1 MGASWT
7 ERARENGWPEHII
20 DEVAARLVDKDAPTR
35 EDARTLRGIIEEMFR
50 LLVKLS
56 MQNLDL
62 TERVF
67 ALEDWKRRQS
77 PDTSNDMVEMIDRSR
92 QYIVD
97 LTGRVESLEDWKHR
111 EDALH
116 DKVFDL
122 LAGRIR

>member
-1 MGASWT
+1 
-7 ERARENGWPEHII
+7 
-20 DEVAARLVDKDAPTR
+20 
-35 EDARTLRGIIEEMFR
+35 
-50 LLVKLS
+50 
-56 MQNLDL
+56 
-62 TERVF
+62 
-67 ALEDWKRRQS
+67 
-77 PDTSNDMVEMIDRSR
+77 MIDRSR